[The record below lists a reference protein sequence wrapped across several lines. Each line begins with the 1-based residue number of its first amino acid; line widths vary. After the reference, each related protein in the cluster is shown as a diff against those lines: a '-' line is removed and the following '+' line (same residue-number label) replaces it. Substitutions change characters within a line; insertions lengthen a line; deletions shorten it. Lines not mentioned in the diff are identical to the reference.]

1 MESFTFI
8 DVLASSSPK
17 VTTKQKES
25 SINDSASTQTDQ
37 TRSES
42 TVPLT
47 SQSGNVEGS
56 QEEAIKKEDSEPPEP
71 PTERLYE
78 AVYDPE
84 MVESLKV
91 EDYHFDFY
99 SDHVSLIIL

>member
-1 MESFTFI
+1 MLI

-17 VTTKQKES
+17 VTPKQEES

-37 TRSES
+37 TKSES
-42 TVPLT
+42 TLPLT
-47 SQSGNVEGS
+47 SQSENVEGS

-71 PTERLYE
+71 PTEKLYE

-84 MVESLKV
+84 MVENLKV
-91 EDYHFDFY
+91 ADYHFDLY